1 MTRPFDAARPSIT
14 LLAGL
19 LALGVILSLARAIL
33 IPIALAILLAFTLS
47 PAVVALQRRG
57 VWRTP
62 AVLLVAGAA
71 LVLVGGAVVALS
83 FQLHTLAGNLPEH
96 KENILRKLRELFGH
110 GPGVLERLSHLFEE
124 ISAGIQ
130 PPTAAAIPVTV
141 TASHKSALEAL
152 RETTGSLVGWVG
164 SVSLVIGLTL
174 AMLFKR
180 EDLRNRLIR
189 LAGHGEL
196 TSTTRAL
203 DEATR
208 RISGYLQIQLAVNAS
223 FGFVFGLGMAILGVP
238 YPLLWGFL
246 AFVVRFVPL
255 IGTWL
260 AALFPLVISFAT
272 SAAWFQPLA
281 VVAFALILGLLVNNI
296 VEPLLISRSTG
307 VSPVGLVVAA
317 AFWTWLW
324 GITGLVLSTPIT
336 VCLAVL
342 GRFVPPLEFLD
353 VLFGTDPA
361 LDPRDGYYQ
370 RLLAHDEV
378 EAGEILAAYLKE
390 HSPAELCDL
399 VLLPALV
406 RAKEEANLGRLSA
419 EELNHILAAT
429 AELTDDLDGR
439 REEARSSGNPACTVI
454 GYPAKDAVDEMGLAL
469 FQKVWD
475 GAPLQALSIK
485 NVAAELIEAVRHE
498 NSTAVLIAA
507 LHPGGLAKIRYLAKR
522 LRAAFPRLR
531 LHVGYWG
538 LPLTDSKLQ
547 QQLAALG
554 VDEVATTMSE
564 ALRQLDA
571 FVRVAPHLAPV
582 LANGAPA
589 GAQ

>member
-246 AFVVRFVPL
+246 AFVVRFVPFSVVA
-255 IGTWL
+255 GFL
-260 AALFPLVISFAT
+260 AASGCLLVGGAFRVAT
-272 SAAWFQPLA
+272 GHRLGLAQLAETLSAATPEA
-281 VVAFALILGLLVNNI
+281 GKVAFA
-296 VEPLLISRSTG
+296 
-307 VSPVGLVVAA
+307 
-317 AFWTWLW
+317 
-324 GITGLVLSTPIT
+324 
-336 VCLAVL
+336 
-342 GRFVPPLEFLD
+342 
-353 VLFGTDPA
+353 
-361 LDPRDGYYQ
+361 
-370 RLLAHDEV
+370 
-378 EAGEILAAYLKE
+378 
-390 HSPAELCDL
+390 
-399 VLLPALV
+399 V
-406 RAKEEANLGRLSA
+406 RTS
-419 EELNHILAAT
+419 
-429 AELTDDLDGR
+429 
-439 REEARSSGNPACTVI
+439 
-454 GYPAKDAVDEMGLAL
+454 
-469 FQKVWD
+469 
-475 GAPLQALSIK
+475 
-485 NVAAELIEAVRHE
+485 
-498 NSTAVLIAA
+498 
-507 LHPGGLAKIRYLAKR
+507 
-522 LRAAFPRLR
+522 
-531 LHVGYWG
+531 
-538 LPLTDSKLQ
+538 DS
-547 QQLAALG
+547 
-554 VDEVATTMSE
+554 
-564 ALRQLDA
+564 
-571 FVRVAPHLAPV
+571 
-582 LANGAPA
+582 
-589 GAQ
+589 